1 MLRYINTLHISFG
14 DLDRQ
19 AARSLTAVEFLLF
32 GEFVYLCELPGDTD
46 GPAEAVASDEEG
58 LHAPA
63 PEMAERKDVKMA
75 HDSLPGDDV
84 AVHCILLQAIT
95 QTATSWRSPPTVGA
109 EGK

>member
-1 MLRYINTLHISFG
+1 M
-14 DLDRQ
+14 
-19 AARSLTAVEFLLF
+19 EFLLF
-32 GEFVYLCELPGDTD
+32 GEFVYLRELPGDTD

-84 AVHCILLQAIT
+84 AVHCILLQAMT
-95 QTATSWRSPPTVGA
+95 QTATLWRSLPTVA
-109 EGK
+109 NRQEYLFFFFYCTPSSQTIISASLLA